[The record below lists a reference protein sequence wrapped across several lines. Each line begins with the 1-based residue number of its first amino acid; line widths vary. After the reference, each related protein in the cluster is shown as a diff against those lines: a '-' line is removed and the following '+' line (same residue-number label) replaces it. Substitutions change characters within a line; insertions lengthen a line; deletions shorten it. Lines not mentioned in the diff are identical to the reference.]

1 MLRIRRIIAVAAIAL
16 LASPTVALAQG
27 MESYGGE
34 GLGNATSNSPMMHQ
48 GITHPGVDD
57 IYSRA
62 QQESAF
68 KIIKDVKLGLKDADP
83 NVRVTELAKLRNLK
97 DPQVNKILIESLT
110 DRDIRVKMKAV
121 DILGAREA
129 NDAVTPMSQ
138 LLFLRATEPV
148 LKLHLV
154 AALGR
159 IGDSQGGPAVMQ
171 YLLEQSDER
180 ARGTAVFALGEIGN
194 DAAVPLLT
202 QCSAEDSSAL
212 VRRLAKQ
219 ALEKI
224 DGEVPSD
231 HKMEAAAR
239 GDAAT
244 LTREETPTDQKLAKL
259 RELDSQLQDQ
269 ER

>member
-1 MLRIRRIIAVAAIAL
+1 MFCTRRIIAVAAIAL
-16 LASPTVALAQG
+16 LVSPAAALAQSMG
-27 MESYGGE
+27 SYGGE
-34 GLGNATSNSPMMHQ
+34 GLGTATSNSPMMHQ
-48 GITHPGVDD
+48 GKVLPGVDD
-57 IYSRA
+57 LYSRA

-83 NVRVTELAKLRNLK
+83 NVRVTELVKLRNLK
-97 DPQVNKILIESLT
+97 DPEVNKILIQCLN

-129 NDAVTPMSQ
+129 NESVTPMSQ

-159 IGDSQGGPAVMQ
+159 IGDSSGAPAVMQ
-171 YLLEQSDER
+171 YLQEQTDER

-194 DAAVPLLT
+194 ESAASILT
-202 QCSAEDSSAL
+202 QCASEDNSAL

-224 DGEVPSD
+224 DGELPTD
-231 HKMEAAAR
+231 HKMEAAAG
-239 GDAAT
+239 GDGPVQA
-244 LTREETPTDQKLAKL
+244 REDTPTDQKLAKL
-259 RELDSQLQDQ
+259 REIDHELQEQ

>member
-1 MLRIRRIIAVAAIAL
+1 MFSTRRIIAAAALAL
-16 LASPTVALAQG
+16 LASPALALAQ
-27 MESYGGE
+27 YGGE
-34 GLGNATSNSPMMHQ
+34 GIGSATSASPMMHQ
-48 GITHPGVDD
+48 GITHPGIDD

-83 NVRVTELAKLRNLK
+83 NVRVTELIKLRSLQ
-97 DPQVNKILIESLT
+97 DPEVNKILIQSLN
-110 DRDIRVKMKAV
+110 DRDIRVKMKAT
-121 DILGAREA
+121 DLLGAREA
-129 NDAVTPMSQ
+129 NEAVEPMSQ

-159 IGDSQGGPAVMQ
+159 IGDVSGAPAVMQ

-194 DAAVPLLT
+194 ESAVPLLT
-202 QCSAEDSSAL
+202 QCTSEDNSPL

-224 DGEVPSD
+224 DGELPSD
-231 HKMEAAAR
+231 HKMEAAAGGGSEAVTQAR
-239 GDAAT
+239 QD
-244 LTREETPTDQKLAKL
+244 TPTDQKLAKL
-259 RELDSQLQDQ
+259 REMDQ
-269 ER
+269 ELQNEER

>member
-1 MLRIRRIIAVAAIAL
+1 MFSIRRIIAAAAIAL
-16 LASPTVALAQG
+16 LASPALALAQ
-27 MESYGGE
+27 YGGE
-34 GLGNATSNSPMMHQ
+34 GIGSATGANPMMHQ

-57 IYSRA
+57 LYSRA
-62 QQESAF
+62 QQESVF

-83 NVRVTELAKLRNLK
+83 NVRVTELVKLRNLK
-97 DPQVNKILIESLT
+97 DPEVNKLLIQSLT

-121 DILGAREA
+121 DILGSREA
-129 NDAVTPMSQ
+129 NEAVTPMSQ

-159 IGDSQGGPAVMQ
+159 IGDAQGGPAVMQ

-194 DAAVPLLT
+194 DAAVPMLT
-202 QCSAEDSSAL
+202 QCASEDNSAL

-224 DGEVPSD
+224 DGELPSD
-231 HKMEAAAR
+231 HKMEQVAGGGPEGVTQAR
-239 GDAAT
+239 D
-244 LTREETPTDQKLAKL
+244 ETPTDQKLAKL
-259 RELDSQLQDQ
+259 RQMDHELQDQ